1 MAKKRFHKKYN
12 DYMNMVINSP
22 EYKGLLSVDL
32 QFGKFN
38 WLGPLS
44 TPKGKARRAWWDEQ
58 CKIHGIDTTQ
68 KGCYAQVALAIHPTK
83 KHVCQCCGKELS
95 LEYVYPHK
103 DILKQLNLLL
113 GSKFKQTEYTISE
126 IVMKFCTTQELVDA
140 VSKLFNGVSGLSKES
155 LLKYIELN
163 GISKLSPGA
172 MSNSPD
178 RFDGYHSYGLCC
190 RKKEDISRHDPNMKL
205 YGQDRRAYEQWSD
218 GDWNKANVLMSALR
232 NAPKMICPKCN
243 SKTKKSMSADHVGPI
258 SLGFCH
264 NLQFAPMCKSCNSA
278 KNNRLYKSDV
288 DTLLQLEVQNIQ
300 VVSWHS
306 KHVWDRLKNTINND
320 DDAFRLSKV
329 MNACHKNVLYLF
341 YLIYYATG
349 KDFLMRYLHPEYAMF
364 NHRVTK
370 LNLNDLSK
378 STFSSS
384 PTNSKNKHN
393 LRDRYIRV
401 AFDSLESVGKKKNR
415 KIKIIIDKDDPDVIN
430 IITLINEHKYE
441 EADLQVKQMVNNI
454 ADSIISSIPN

>member
-22 EYKGLLSVDL
+22 GYKELLAVDL

-38 WLGPLS
+38 WFGPLS
-44 TPKGKARRAWWDEQ
+44 TPKGKARRAWWNEQ
-58 CKIHGIDTTQ
+58 CKKHGIDMTQ
-68 KGCYAQVALAIHPTK
+68 KGCYAQVALAVHPTK

-103 DILKQLNLLL
+103 DILNQLNLLF
-113 GSKFKQTEYTISE
+113 GSNFKQTEYTISE
-126 IVMKFCTTQELVDA
+126 IVMQFCTTQKLVNA
-140 VSKLFNGVSGLSKES
+140 VSSLFNGEKGLSQEA
-155 LLKYIELN
+155 LLKHIELN

-172 MSNSPD
+172 MSDSPD
-178 RFDGYHSYGLCC
+178 RFDGFHSYGLCC
-190 RKKEDISRHDPNMKL
+190 RKDKDKGRHDSNMKL
-205 YGQDRRAYEQWSD
+205 YGQDRRAYEEWAD

-232 NAPKMICPKCN
+232 NAPKMICPKCK

-264 NLQFAPMCKSCNSA
+264 TLQFAPMCKSCNSS

-288 DTLLQLEVQNIQ
+288 DALLKLESQNVQ

-306 KHVWDRLKNTINND
+306 KYVWDKLKSNINND
-320 DDAFRLSKV
+320 DEAFRLSKI

-341 YLIYYATG
+341 YLIYSATG
-349 KDFLMRYLHPEYAMF
+349 KEFLMRYLHPELAMF

-370 LNLNDLSK
+370 LDFQDLSK
-378 STFSSS
+378 STISTLPS
-384 PTNSKNKHN
+384 NSKNKQN
-393 LRDRYIRV
+393 MRNRYIRV
-401 AFDSLESVGKKKNR
+401 AFESLESVGLKKNR
-415 KIKIIIDKDDPDVIN
+415 KIKIIVDKNDPLLNN
-430 IITLINEHKYE
+430 IITLINGQKFE
-441 EADLQVKQMVNNI
+441 EADYTVNQMVNKL
-454 ADSIISSIPN
+454 AESIISSKQN